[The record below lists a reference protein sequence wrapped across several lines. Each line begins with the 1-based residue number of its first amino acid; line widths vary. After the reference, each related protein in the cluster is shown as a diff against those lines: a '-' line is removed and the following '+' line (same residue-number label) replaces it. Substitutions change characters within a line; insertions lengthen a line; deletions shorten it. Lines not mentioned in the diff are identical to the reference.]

1 MTNLGIM
8 IVDDHQMVIDG
19 IKSMLVNESYIQLV
33 AEAND
38 GEAAMQIL
46 AQQSEHINFVI
57 SDISMPVCNG
67 TELCK
72 RIKQQYPSISVLF
85 LSMYDNAAVVRE
97 AVSVEADG
105 YILKNSGKSE
115 LLKAISKIADGGTY
129 FSDSIIPLLYSQ
141 YKQEKEQATYLAN
154 LTERERE
161 VLGLILKEYTSHEI
175 GEQLFI
181 SKKTVD
187 HHRTHLLEKTGSKST
202 VGLVKFAIQAGLE

>member
-19 IKSMLVNESYIQLV
+19 IKSMLINESHIQLI

-46 AQQSEHINFVI
+46 NEQSEQINFVI

-72 RIKQQYPSISVLF
+72 RIKLQYPNISVLF

-97 AVSVEADG
+97 AISVEADG

-141 YKQEKEQATYLAN
+141 YKQEQAKHLDN

-175 GEQLFI
+175 GEKLFI

-202 VGLVKFAIQAGLE
+202 VGLVKFAIQSGLE

>member
-19 IKSMLVNESYIQLV
+19 IKSMLVNESHIQLF

-38 GEAAMQIL
+38 GESAMQIL
-46 AQQSEHINFVI
+46 AQQSEYINFVI

-72 RIKQQYPSISVLF
+72 RIKQQYPTISVLF
-85 LSMYDNAAVVRE
+85 LSMYDSAAVVRE
-97 AVSVEADG
+97 AVAVEADG

-141 YKQEKEQATYLAN
+141 YKQEKEQASYLTN

-175 GEQLFI
+175 GERLFI

-187 HHRTHLLEKTGSKST
+187 HHRMHLLEKTGSKST
-202 VGLVKFAIQAGLE
+202 VALVKFAIQAGLA

>member
-19 IKSMLVNESYIQLV
+19 IKSMLVNESHIQLF

-38 GEAAMQIL
+38 GESAMQIL
-46 AQQSEHINFVI
+46 AQQSEYINFVI

-72 RIKQQYPSISVLF
+72 RIKQQYPTISVLF
-85 LSMYDNAAVVRE
+85 LSMYDSAAVVRE
-97 AVSVEADG
+97 AVAVEADG

-141 YKQEKEQATYLAN
+141 YKQEKEQASYLTN

-175 GEQLFI
+175 GERLFI

-187 HHRTHLLEKTGSKST
+187 HHRMHLLEKTGSKST
-202 VGLVKFAIQAGLE
+202 VGLVKFAIQAGLA